1 MKNRISIFSFF
12 FFLFLFNTI
21 NGKYVVFALVSYI
34 ALFSYIEIKNRL
46 FNINRLRFSIL
57 FLLIDIFLLR
67 YILTDIVIEIKY
79 KNLFSSFYIV
89 LYNYIFCDLDFFN
102 KLFVYTKNKI
112 IIISKKWKLFIDN
125 NKKFWFLSN
134 NFCVFIFFLLSLYT
148 IISFSFNGVDNY
160 YDIYNQSNGDK
171 IVELLKD
178 KKINFDFVE
187 GDKSFSNICF
197 PFGTFRRRNNSNLTF
212 YVKDK
217 DNVIYK
223 KKFNVKS
230 LRDGKIKCFNIGKTS
245 VSKLKQYNVYFSPDF
260 KTKKGNSVALFADK
274 KSGNISFRLS
284 EKQSGNVFSAKRF
297 LIAYS
302 FIIFFV
308 INYLIN
314 SKIISHEKFYI
325 ILVLFMLPILFIFP
339 SLTIPDEYH
348 HFYRSFSN
356 SQIFD
361 DNFKFNG
368 FDNNFTI
375 VPDNSQCLNY
385 SNVQV
390 TDKVRNLDDISNC
403 SKNGKNVVFFNTAA
417 GINPIFGYI
426 PQSIGIKIADFLSD
440 SPLFI
445 FYFGRLFS
453 FLCSLFIVYMAI
465 EITPKYKSLFLF
477 VASMMMFIQQM
488 ISYSYD
494 SILNSIS
501 LLFMA
506 YIIKILCSGSKIT
519 FKNLLFPLLLFSIIV
534 NIKPV
539 YFPLGIMIFFIPK
552 EKFEKNKYLNILLFF
567 IIFIGFMKLLSFV
580 ISLGTTNTAG
590 GLINHNASRQLSYII
605 KHPLYMFYVA
615 FNTLKYNSMFYIRGL
630 VGYFGWFIFKV
641 NDIYFLFYLLL
652 FLYIIFSE
660 NNILDF
666 KKRFVLFASILFCI
680 VMIFGGM
687 YLLWSSYKEKV
698 VSGVQGRYFFPL
710 IVPLALCFIPKKS
723 LFKLDEKVLY
733 SSIIVFLLQ
742 FILTLIVWYF

>member
-21 NGKYVVFALVSYI
+21 NGKYIVFALISYI
-34 ALFSYIEIKNRL
+34 SLFSYLEIKNKQFNLKKL
-46 FNINRLRFSIL
+46 FFLIL
-57 FLLIDIFLLR
+57 FLSIDIFLLR
-67 YILTDIVIEIKY
+67 YILIDVIFEIKY
-79 KNLFSSFYIV
+79 KNIFSAFYIV
-89 LYNYIFCDLDFFN
+89 FYNYIFCDLDFFN
-102 KLFVYTKNKI
+102 KLFLYIKNKI
-112 IIISKKWKLFIDN
+112 IFYNKKWKLFIDN
-125 NKKFWFLSN
+125 NSKFWLLPN

-148 IISFSFNGVDNY
+148 IISFSLNSVDNY
-160 YDIYNQSNGDK
+160 YDIYNQSTGDK

-178 KKINFDFVE
+178 TKINFDFVE
-187 GDKSFSNICF
+187 ADKSFSNICF

-230 LRDGKIKCFNIGKTS
+230 LHDGEIKCFNIGKTS
-245 VSKLKQYNVYFSPDF
+245 VSKLKQYNIYFSPDS
-260 KTKKGNSVALFADK
+260 KTKKGNSVALFSEK
-274 KSGNISFRLS
+274 KTGNMSFRLS
-284 EKQSGNVFSAKRF
+284 VKQKSNVFLGKWI
-297 LIAYS
+297 LILYS
-302 FIIFFV
+302 FIIFFA

-314 SKIISHEKFYI
+314 SKKISHEKFYI
-325 ILVLFMLPILFIFP
+325 TLTLFMVPILFIFP
-339 SLTIPDEYH
+339 ALTVPDEYH

-356 SQIFD
+356 SQIID

-368 FDNNFTI
+368 FDNKFTI

-385 SNVQV
+385 SNVQI
-390 TDKVRNLDDISNC
+390 TDKVRNLDDIANC
-403 SKNGKNVVFFNTAA
+403 LKNGKNVVFFNTAA
-417 GINPIFGYI
+417 GITPILGYI
-426 PQSIGIKIADFLSD
+426 PQSIGIKIADFLSN

-465 EITPKYKSLFLF
+465 KITPKYKSLFLF
-477 VASMMMFIQQM
+477 VATMMMFIQQM

-506 YIIKILCSGSKIT
+506 YMFKILCSSSKIT
-519 FKNLLFPLLLFSIIV
+519 FKNLLLPLLLLTIIV

-567 IIFIGFMKLLSFV
+567 IFFVGFMKLLSFLV
-580 ISLGTTNTAG
+580 SLGTTNVAG
-590 GLINHNASRQLSYII
+590 DLIDHNASRQLSYII
-605 KHPLYMFYVA
+605 KHPLSIFFVA
-615 FNTLKYNSMFYIRGL
+615 FNTLKYNTMFYIRGL

-641 NDIYFLFYLLL
+641 NDIYFVFYLLL
-652 FLYIIFSE
+652 FLYIVLSE
-660 NNILDF
+660 KNILDF
-666 KKRFVLFASILFCI
+666 KKRCILFSSILLSI
-680 VMIFGGM
+680 IMIFGGM
-687 YLLWSSYKEKV
+687 YLLWSSYKENV

-723 LFKLDEKVLY
+723 LFKLDEKILY

-742 FILTLIVWYF
+742 FILSIIIWYY